1 MNQFLEKMGFK
12 PVDRVLIT
20 HIDDMG
26 FCHAANVA
34 TEACLSG
41 GSASCASVIVNAG
54 WFLEAAHMAQHN
66 LPDTNLEW
74 VEKVTNCFLIRH
86 PKKVI
91 LSYAKNK
98 FLPERII
105 KKLVLSPHLEELS

>member
-41 GSASCASVIVNAG
+41 GSASCASVIVNSG

-66 LPDTNLEW
+66 LSWDIGVHLMLTAEYRLFRW
-74 VEKVTNCFLIRH
+74 LA
-86 PKKVI
+86 
-91 LSYAKNK
+91 LSSLDAWAG
-98 FLPERII
+98 
-105 KKLVLSPHLEELS
+105 LVDMQS